1 MLCNELAKRQSIE
14 TEVVIATYHSRARDE
29 LVNRSFKDFGTEQLP
44 FKSFS
49 ANSVYYYLM
58 AISIFL
64 FESFKSDMNTK
75 DLPTTWY
82 PTTFRRRFIDS
93 ASKIV
98 YSGRSITLKLTAV
111 FFKLFNLSEFWIKSV
126 ALNPVLLI

>member
-44 FKSFS
+44 FNSFS
-49 ANSVYYYLM
+49 ANSAYYYLM
-58 AISIFL
+58 AISFFL
-64 FESFKSDMNTK
+64 FESFKLDINTEAT
-75 DLPTTWY
+75 PI

-93 ASKIV
+93 AGKIV
-98 YSGRSITLKLTAV
+98 YSGRRITLKLTAV
-111 FFKLFNLSEFWIKSV
+111 FFKLFNLSELWI
-126 ALNPVLLI
+126 